1 MSDKRRL
8 TEVERLEIINELEK
22 KKKTSSKRYLR
33 RTYNVTEGAI
43 RKIWQNKEEIKKRC
57 AEMSEER
64 RNKKTQGCSSKIS
77 GARIYNL

>member
-22 KKKTSSKRYLR
+22 KKTSSKRYLG

-43 RKIWQNKEEIKKRC
+43 RKI
-57 AEMSEER
+57 
-64 RNKKTQGCSSKIS
+64 
-77 GARIYNL
+77 